1 MCIPIR
7 PEAGLTHAPVI
18 ELFVIGMK
26 LRAPGEGLSIYTV
39 VKTLAVASAVPEI
52 GKALIEISA
61 AGGHQRSMG
70 LLGSFGDDID
80 DTVDSICSPD
90 GAARASNDFDPFDI
104 LKQCVLDLPIDAG
117 EQRRVNAP
125 TVCSRIPAYR
135 GTTYWSRPVRLQH
148 QAPGGGPP
156 GCLSRRTAGCPLG

>member
-1 MCIPIR
+1 
-7 PEAGLTHAPVI
+7 
-18 ELFVIGMK
+18 MK

-117 EQRRVNAP
+117 EQNQGRHDA
-125 TVCSRIPAYR
+125 CYR
-135 GTTYWSRPVRLQH
+135 TMPNRSPHDLRPPFLKIVAASSVWSRSAL
-148 QAPGGGPP
+148 
-156 GCLSRRTAGCPLG
+156 